1 MGLKDKIIENLDKMG
16 GVCDVNANQYY
27 HTQEYKEAL
36 QFAQKYQNIAGVPE
50 EIKNLKENHNKYRKN
65 FNDALNQVYDEW
77 NQKHRTWMRVNTAK
91 DLLKRITIGAAVT
104 VVVGFVAHGIISWRH
119 MQGTIEMAETIY
131 EVLIT
136 LAGKLIFWCGMVWL
150 GLCIAEKYSFNQYSN
165 AKNKVSN
172 YIANQVTDPYLQS
185 IRRNRNKVDNI
196 YLASLSPEHRELVLM
211 RRDQER
217 QHQEAMRQQERQ
229 NEAIRAEQERARIA
243 QEELLRI
250 EREREE
256 RYRRV

>member
-16 GVCDVNANQYY
+16 GVCDVNTNQYY
-27 HTQEYKEAL
+27 HMQEYKEAL

-91 DLLKRITIGAAVT
+91 NLLKRITIGAAVI
-104 VVVGFVAHGIISWRH
+104 VVVGFVANGIISWRH
-119 MQGTIEMAETIY
+119 MEGILETID
-131 EVLIT
+131 ELLT
-136 LAGKLIFWCGMVWL
+136 ALAMELTFWCGVAWL